1 MMYLLFLLIVAGLAA
16 GLLIWLIERR
26 RTPKTAIRLAI
37 IASISYMIIL
47 GMGFVGEGM
56 VPVHWH
62 RAGLAGGLLLGF
74 FLTVVLQ
81 KTFGGKRPVG

>member
-1 MMYLLFLLIVAGLAA
+1 
-16 GLLIWLIERR
+16 
-26 RTPKTAIRLAI
+26 
-37 IASISYMIIL
+37 MIIL